1 MRGIYII
8 CLLLC
13 FFCPPKP
20 LFAQG
25 KTNNSK
31 TDDLSSKVEKLE
43 KDIVALKKELY
54 SLKEHSVV
62 IKKKQD
68 SPTKVATA
76 PKAEEQAQS
85 KNESKYSLVGLALI
99 TILAGGIAYGS
110 YHWYRKRSNDQ
121 EFDEDE
127 EEKEDD
133 EGLAESEEQSL
144 AKRVREKGSTSTN
157 KSKVLSQE
165 EPVANDKKNEV
176 MTEVQEDLQA
186 STGWTVLHAS
196 QIGASHISA
205 KLPCQDYSIHE
216 ALDSGWGICVVSDG
230 AGSASHSHVGS
241 ESVCFN
247 ALRET
252 KEFLHYGKFIEQ
264 ARLPEDNIWQQA
276 AQRIMHNIKKHLDS
290 VARSWKVDLKDVS
303 ATCMIAVYS
312 PHGVLTTH
320 IGDGRGG
327 YHDNTNGEWLPLFR
341 PHKGEEANQTL
352 FITSAWEGLAELGGV
367 LVPESHV
374 YRGDIDALCLLSDGM
389 EKASFECSV
398 LNKETEC
405 YEDLNRPSAK
415 VFGVLV
421 KVVRESKARGGGDDQ
436 LHEKWKQYLSQG
448 TPSIAREADDKT
460 MLLAVRHS

>member
-1 MRGIYII
+1 M
-8 CLLLC
+8 
-13 FFCPPKP
+13 
-20 LFAQG
+20 
-25 KTNNSK
+25 
-31 TDDLSSKVEKLE
+31 
-43 KDIVALKKELY
+43 
-54 SLKEHSVV
+54 
-62 IKKKQD
+62 
-68 SPTKVATA
+68 
-76 PKAEEQAQS
+76 
-85 KNESKYSLVGLALI
+85 
-99 TILAGGIAYGS
+99 
-110 YHWYRKRSNDQ
+110 
-121 EFDEDE
+121 
-127 EEKEDD
+127 
-133 EGLAESEEQSL
+133 AESEEQSL
-144 AKRVREKGSTSTN
+144 AKRVQEKGSTSTN
-157 KSKVLSQE
+157 RSKVLPQE

-176 MTEVQEDLQA
+176 RTEVQEDLQA

-205 KLPCQDYSIHE
+205 KLPCQDYSMHE

-421 KVVRESKARGGGDDQ
+421 KVVRESKASGGGDDQ